1 VPTDTFKSHGHDV
14 PLELFAGSGAGRRPA
29 VVVAYGTR
37 GMNFPFGDLIRGFAT
52 KLAASGCTTLIPSY
66 FDATGTPSSTN
77 VDGDAVVMGAV
88 QLHRDQWVATLSDCL
103 AYAAARSDVRADR
116 LGLLGFS
123 LGGHL
128 TLRAAKRQDSNAV
141 RAAVSF
147 FAPINQ
153 APFGGIGGDVDK
165 LPPLQIHHGEKDGPP
180 VSPAESRALERLLV
194 VAGKVKGRD
203 YEIFF
208 YEGQG
213 HGFTGQAALTSE
225 KRTVDFFRTK
235 LA

>member
-1 VPTDTFKSHGHDV
+1 MPDTFKSHGHDIPV
-14 PLELFAGSGAGRRPA
+14 ELFAGSGTGRRPA
-29 VVVAYGTR
+29 VVVVYGTR
-37 GMNFPFGDLIRGFAT
+37 GMNAPFGELIRGFAR
-52 KLAASGCTTLIPSY
+52 KLAASGCTALIPNY
-66 FDATGTPSSTN
+66 FEATNTPASTN
-77 VDGDAVVMGAV
+77 IDEDGSVMGVV
-88 QLHRDQWVATLSDCL
+88 QPHRDQWVATLGDCL
-103 AYAAARSDVRADR
+103 TFAAGRSDIKADR

-128 TLRAAKRQDSNAV
+128 TLRAAKRQGGAAV

-153 APFGGIGGDVDK
+153 VPFGGIGGDVDK

-180 VSPAESRALERLLV
+180 VPPAESRALEGLLIA
-194 VAGKVKGRD
+194 AGKVKDRD

-213 HGFTGQAALTSE
+213 HGFTGRAATTSE
-225 KRTVDFFRTK
+225 KRTVDFFAK
-235 LA
+235 NLA